1 MQRVYFFDN
10 YNLSIGYNLD
20 IAEARISEIERVG
33 CPSDVEGIIELWH
46 IYKLFK
52 NNHRLE
58 RWSKEDFSRLKKI
71 SETYKENVAKY
82 FNELS
87 HFKVDNEYDD
97 IDFEYKESFWEI
109 VSVFKSFNCITSKFL
124 EEIICNDKNGLHY
137 VLSNKSLVE
146 KYKNI
151 IHKSLLNSKYTV
163 YILLDKY
170 VDINF
175 NRVDKKIYLPDNFT
189 VQEKE
194 NIISDYLDSNEV
206 NINYVR
212 LICQSRDVD
221 GFILSPKIRYKSKK
235 LEKKLNDEIINN
247 PNVIVTETKSAI
259 SFSSTE
265 NIPVVS
271 CSFENGYPSYIY
283 SLNYIKESTNERKI
297 FFVANIFKWFNKHG
311 FINLINK
318 NNEIDVLE
326 IALMTRG
333 RYSYSDFNYFQY
345 KNDLSL
351 FQLQKYSNALKE
363 LGYSFEN
370 ELKTFYEQ
378 KLYDEFGYP
387 GLGIELP
394 INDDKCL
401 IKCRII
407 FPEFDNISKQYD
419 TYSLEGE
426 IDPDYISFLKPMKI
440 GETKSLLKC
449 KYINI
454 TTENQDVTTIMRY
467 LFSMPFICC
476 IGPFRNKKYRS
487 LAELLDNEIVYYSYY
502 EQHIRPYLDFLINKE
517 ILFVDNEGV
526 IRYKNIYEI
535 EILKILW
542 EFNSCSYWHL
552 DENGREVAD
561 EMIKKGWAVADDHL
575 LSKEERDY
583 FSFYIDNEKF
593 TNGYSYRNHYAH
605 SSNPPTDDVNY
616 HITAYL
622 VLLKL
627 LTMLVIKIYDDL
639 WLARKVMTID
649 LKNKYINNKDNDNNN
664 NK

>member
-1 MQRVYFFDN
+1 MYRVYYSTKEGLIDF
-10 YNLSIGYNLD
+10 YIE
-20 IAEARISEIERVG
+20 IAEKRILEIEEHGTPTDLV
-33 CPSDVEGIIELWH
+33 GIIELWH
-46 IYKLFK
+46 IYRLFDDDCS
-52 NNHRLE
+52 LE
-58 RWSKEDFSRLKKI
+58 RWNE
-71 SETYKENVAKY
+71 EY
-82 FNELS
+82 FNKLKSKCVSYNKEVAIY
-87 HFKVDNEYDD
+87 FKHLGSDYIEQEYNTLE
-97 IDFEYKESFWEI
+97 FGYKESFWKI
-109 VSVFKSFNCITSKFL
+109 VSQFKCFHIITSNFL
-124 EEIICNDKNGLHY
+124 ASTLKDGNNLRF
-137 VLSNKSLVE
+137 VLSNKTLVE
-146 KYKNI
+146 KFNVILHKVLLTNKNTA
-151 IHKSLLNSKYTV
+151 H
-163 YILLDKY
+163 ILLDKY
-170 VDINF
+170 VCLDSNSGETQLYIP
-175 NRVDKKIYLPDNFT
+175 KNFT
-189 VQEKE
+189 EQDTEKV
-194 NIISDYLDSNEV
+194 ISDYLDSDDV
-206 NINYVR
+206 NLNYVR
-212 LICQSRDVD
+212 LICQSKNVD
-221 GFILSPKIRYKSKK
+221 GFKLSPRVRYKAKK
-235 LEKKLNDEIINN
+235 LESKLNDDIIND
-247 PNVIVTETKSAI
+247 PDAIITESKVSIKFSDVEGIPIVSY
-259 SFSSTE
+259 SL
-265 NIPVVS
+265 
-271 CSFENGYPSYIY
+271 ENGIPSYTY
-283 SLNYIKESTNERKI
+283 SLNYIKESTNNQKI
-297 FFVANIFKWFNKHG
+297 FFVANHFKWFNKHG

-487 LAELLDNEIVYYSYY
+487 LTELLDNEIVYYSYY

-542 EFNSCSYWHL
+542 EFKSCSYWHL
-552 DENGREVAD
+552 DDKGREVAD
-561 EMIKKGWAVADDHL
+561 LMIQKGWVVADDHL
-575 LSKEERDY
+575 LSKEEIDY
-583 FSFYIDNEKF
+583 FSFYTDNEKF